1 MLADEAGGDQP
12 EPCRHVYVGES
23 CRGCYTRF
31 QQHLANLKAK
41 KGFMWDHLT
50 QMHKVEPSEDPR
62 DDFGMKRMSV
72 DKDPLRRI
80 VREAIRQRRIL
91 DKETG
96 TVWVT
101 ASEEGAHCTQIK
113 TILLNSKEEFHLPRM
128 ISLTDQRTE

>member
-1 MLADEAGGDQP
+1 MTSIHPG
-12 EPCRHVYVGES
+12 
-23 CRGCYTRF
+23 
-31 QQHLANLKAK
+31 
-41 KGFMWDHLT
+41 
-50 QMHKVEPSEDPR
+50 
-62 DDFGMKRMSV
+62 DDFGMKRVSV

-101 ASEEGAHCTQIK
+101 TSEEGAHRTQIK
-113 TILLNSKEEFHLPRM
+113 TILLNSKEKFHLPRM